1 MGLFSGKKKNEKQV
15 QSTIEGSTVPA
26 AVTGFNE
33 EDINMFSILTILL
46 MNRLREV
53 NQTETALKTA
63 EMLDIANNHFENGK
77 LSEMDLHLA
86 QYYFKN
92 VDPNLFETN
101 TREEYF
107 SLLKKLD
114 KTKIK
119 YSEKPQKISGFS
131 DEEKGLF
138 KVLADAL
145 ADYLRG
151 LGNADER
158 AQLIES
164 ANRHFQND
172 QLTQKELDEVIYCFS
187 KMVDVDKQSASVV
200 PVFNRLMEKLEKTAI

>member
-33 EDINMFSILTILL
+33 EDINMFSILTILVT
-46 MNRLREV
+46 NRLREV

>member
-46 MNRLREV
+46 TNRLREV